1 MIYIYLVFVSKSH
14 ITNYSFRYLIY
25 AQGLPVVIVIIILIV
40 DKIGQSKYTQM
51 KDLKH
56 FPNMG
61 KYGCNMGNGISGHG
75 EPYFAHPIFIYF
87 QSYMLV

>member
-1 MIYIYLVFVSKSH
+1 MFMIYLVFVSKSH

-25 AQGLPVVIVIIILIV
+25 AQGLPAVIMIIILIV

-51 KDLKH
+51 EDLRH
-56 FPNMG
+56 FPNVG
-61 KYGCNMGNGISGHG
+61 KFGCNLGQG
-75 EPYFAHPIFIYF
+75 EVKNKYYFGHPIFIYI